1 VITDPV
7 AGAGT
12 VLATVG
18 TARDPAFGGTV
29 IAEWNAG
36 DTTADASAD
45 ILGGHRLVF
54 LTGSR
59 ENVITSEGAGI
70 FDLTA
75 DGAKMFINAVDY
87 MAGVQP
93 PTGGGTPTI
102 AMSSA
107 GGAITITFT
116 GGLEAAD
123 SITGPWS
130 DVTGAT
136 SPYTVNTS
144 GTMKFYRT
152 KQ

>member
-1 VITDPV
+1 
-7 AGAGT
+7 
-12 VLATVG
+12 
-18 TARDPAFGGTV
+18 
-29 IAEWNAG
+29 
-36 DTTADASAD
+36 
-45 ILGGHRLVF
+45 
-54 LTGSR
+54 
-59 ENVITSEGAGI
+59 
-70 FDLTA
+70 
-75 DGAKMFINAVDY
+75 
-87 MAGVQP
+87 
-93 PTGGGTPTI
+93 
-102 AMSSA
+102 MSSA